1 MTQRDHTKIS
11 ASPLIIRPDGAHSP
25 VVATLALG
33 SQVYAGALGASP
45 REARQFG
52 ARPEAAPAPRIDPL
66 PPTSAAADEATP
78 RPGHDRLPSLAEIF
92 RTYAP
97 FAWRALRRLGVPESD
112 VEDVCQEVFVV
123 VHRKLGDFEGRSSL
137 KTWIY
142 GICARTA
149 SDYRRS
155 GRVRREVVT
164 DAPPD
169 AAHEAAQPDVVA
181 LRQARATLDRILDQL
196 DDDKRSVFVLYEIEE
211 LTMAEVAEALS
222 CPLQTAYSRLHA
234 ARKIVEAGVERAR
247 QEGGAS

>member
-1 MTQRDHTKIS
+1 MGVSVAVLSSFVVFFEPRRRPALAVQVEDPKPQQN
-11 ASPLIIRPDGAHSP
+11 AS
-25 VVATLALG
+25 
-33 SQVYAGALGASP
+33 AGA
-45 REARQFG
+45 REV
-52 ARPEAAPAPRIDPL
+52 
-66 PPTSAAADEATP
+66 PPIT
-78 RPGHDRLPSLAEIF
+78 EIF
-92 RTYAP
+92 REYAP
-97 FAWRALRRLGVPESD
+97 FVWRGLRRLGVPESD

-137 KTWIY
+137 RTWIY

-169 AAHEAAQPDVVA
+169 APQEGGQHDAVA
-181 LRQARATLDRILDQL
+181 LRQARVQLDRILDEL

-211 LTMAEVAEALS
+211 LTMAEVAEALA

-234 ARKIVEAGVERAR
+234 ARKVVEAGVQRAQAR
-247 QEGGAS
+247 SNA

>member
-1 MTQRDHTKIS
+1 MAVGAVAIS
-11 ASPLIIRPDGAHSP
+11 MFYEPRRLLA
-25 VVATLALG
+25 VVAPADRTTRDGG
-33 SQVYAGALGASP
+33 SVADASAP
-45 REARQFG
+45 PPPART
-52 ARPEAAPAPRIDPL
+52 APPAV
-66 PPTSAAADEATP
+66 
-78 RPGHDRLPSLAEIF
+78 PSLAEIF
-92 RTYAP
+92 RQYGP
-97 FAWRALRRLGVPESD
+97 FVWRGLRRLGVPESD

-137 KTWIY
+137 RTWIY

-169 AAHEAAQPDVVA
+169 APQEGGQHDAVA
-181 LRQARATLDRILDQL
+181 LRQARATLDLILDEL

-211 LTMAEVAEALS
+211 LTMAEVAEALG

-234 ARKIVEAGVERAR
+234 ARKVVEAGVARAQAHAR
-247 QEGGAS
+247 SEA

>member
-1 MTQRDHTKIS
+1 MAVAACVFFTFFEPWRLLPALAVH
-11 ASPLIIRPDGAHSP
+11 DGAPS
-25 VVATLALG
+25 T
-33 SQVYAGALGASP
+33 GAK
-45 REARQFG
+45 
-52 ARPEAAPAPRIDPL
+52 
-66 PPTSAAADEATP
+66 
-78 RPGHDRLPSLAEIF
+78 HDRSEAGGPGVVPPLAQIF
-92 RTYAP
+92 REHAP
-97 FAWRALRRLGVPESD
+97 FVWRGLRRLGVPECD

-137 KTWIY
+137 RTWIY

-169 AAHEAAQPDVVA
+169 APQEGGQHEALA
-181 LRQARATLDRILDQL
+181 LKQARATLDRILDEL

-211 LTMAEVAEALS
+211 LTMAEVAEAIG

-234 ARKIVEAGVERAR
+234 ARKVVEAGVARAQDTNANAMNAR
-247 QEGGAS
+247 SGA

>member
-1 MTQRDHTKIS
+1 VSVAVLSNFHFFFEPRRRPSLAVQIADPKKAVQRT
-11 ASPLIIRPDGAHSP
+11 AE
-25 VVATLALG
+25 V
-33 SQVYAGALGASP
+33 
-45 REARQFG
+45 
-52 ARPEAAPAPRIDPL
+52 
-66 PPTSAAADEATP
+66 PP
-78 RPGHDRLPSLAEIF
+78 LAEIF
-92 RTYAP
+92 REYAP
-97 FAWRALRRLGVPESD
+97 FVWRGLRRLGIPESD

-137 KTWIY
+137 RTWIY

-169 AAHEAAQPDVVA
+169 APQEGGQHDAVA
-181 LRQARATLDRILDQL
+181 LRQARAQLDRILDEL

-211 LTMAEVAEALS
+211 LTMAEVAEALA

-234 ARKIVEAGVERAR
+234 ARKVVEAGVERAQAAQAR
-247 QEGGAS
+247 SET